1 MEGNDAV
8 VCSQRRG
15 FVDMGWVP
23 GAKKIFSLEKN
34 LSDFFFS
41 EGLEDFVFAFF
52 FGGNF
57 FFFVVLFFFLFF
69 RTILVKYL
77 KFSLQ

>member
-23 GAKKIFSLEKN
+23 GAKKRVSLEKN
-34 LSDFFFS
+34 LSDFFS
-41 EGLEDFVFAFF
+41 RKILEDLVFVFFF
-52 FGGNF
+52 LGT
-57 FFFVVLFFFLFF
+57 FFFVVLVCIF